1 MPITPKEKK
10 RWLKRT
16 HKKFYLSDDM
26 QGLIFYLIFL
36 FLVFG
41 LCLVFI
47 EYGMMLR

>member
-1 MPITPKEKK
+1 VPITPEEKK

-26 QGLIFYLIFL
+26 QGFIWYVIFL

-41 LCLVFI
+41 LYLVFI